1 MVDNNIESND
11 VKKDA
16 KKSESL
22 SIIRFIVTY
31 VVLMGLFFLLIGLK
45 PVQDILDINGGYSN
59 AIVFLTAKILEI
71 VGVTSTI
78 NGSLINLPSISLDV
92 EFGCNGLEAVMI
104 YTVAVLTFPATW
116 KNRLIGF
123 VAGFLV
129 IQVLNLIRI
138 VALAYAGVYYREL
151 FDLIHIYVAQGVM
164 IAVALGTFILYLS
177 YLSHEQPKQQQTVT

>member
-1 MVDNNIESND
+1 MTENNKD
-11 VKKDA
+11 VEVG

-22 SIIRFIVTY
+22 SIIRFIVSY
-31 VVLMGLFFLLIGLK
+31 IVLMGVFFLLIGLK
-45 PVQDILDINGGYSN
+45 PVQEVLDINGSYSN
-59 AIVFLTAKILEI
+59 AIVVLTAKILELF
-71 VGVTSTI
+71 GVASTYS
-78 NGSLINLPSISLDV
+78 GTLINLPSTTLDV

-138 VALAYAGVYYREL
+138 VALAYSAVYHRDL

-164 IAVALGTFILYLS
+164 IAVALGTFVLYLT
-177 YLSHEQPKQQQTVT
+177 YISHEQPKQQPAEA

>member
-1 MVDNNIESND
+1 MTEKNIEP
-11 VKKDA
+11 KTE

-31 VVLMGLFFLLIGLK
+31 VALMGLFFLLIGLE
-45 PVQDILDINGGYSN
+45 PVKQVLDINGGYSE
-59 AIVFLTAKILEI
+59 AIVVLTAKILGFL
-71 VGVTSTI
+71 GVTSTYS
-78 NGSLINLPSISLDV
+78 GTLINLPSISLDV

-116 KNRLIGF
+116 KNRLIGILG
-123 VAGFLV
+123 GFLV

-138 VALAYAGVYYREL
+138 VGLAYAGVYHRDL

-164 IAVALGTFILYLS
+164 IAVALGTFVLYLS
-177 YLSHEQPKQQQTVT
+177 YLSHEQPKQQAAT